1 MKKILLKIIL
11 AFVFVL
17 TLFLGFRFAN
27 IGIDAVI
34 QFDPGIP
41 ASRLEADIRKEQNIP
56 DDWTVEG
63 TASDTMAA
71 YVSYS
76 QDKSSHTASVY
87 VDRPGISS
95 GYFFRGSGPATT
107 TGRDITRFTVNG
119 YNEAAF
125 VSLNTKQIFQVEIGD
140 GDKIRVVDIDPNKP
154 FAIVLPLD
162 EGSICFYNLDGE
174 CIEYRTLAT

>member
-1 MKKILLKIIL
+1 MKKILPKIIL
-11 AFVFVL
+11 ASVFVL

-34 QFDPGIP
+34 HFDPGIS
-41 ASRLEADIRKEQNIP
+41 ASRLEADIRKEQKIP

-63 TASDTMAA
+63 NASNTMAA

-76 QDKSSHTASVY
+76 PDKSSHTASVY
-87 VDRPGISS
+87 VDRPRISS
-95 GYFFRGSGPATT
+95 GYFFRFSGPASTAS
-107 TGRDITRFTVNG
+107 RDITAFTVKD

-125 VSLNTKQIFQVEIGD
+125 VSMNAKQIFQVEIGD
-140 GDKIRVVDIDPNKP
+140 GDNIRVIDIDPNKP
-154 FAIVLPLD
+154 FAIVLPLN

-174 CIEYRTLAT
+174 CIEYYKQAI

>member
-1 MKKILLKIIL
+1 MKKILPKILL

-41 ASRLEADIRKEQNIP
+41 ASRLEADIRKEQKIP
-56 DDWTVEG
+56 DTWTVEG

-76 QDKSSHTASVY
+76 QDKAAHTASIY

-95 GYFFRGSGPATT
+95 GYFFRFGGPASTAS
-107 TGRDITRFTVNG
+107 RDITAFTVNG

-125 VSLNTKQIFQVEIGD
+125 VSMNTKQVFQVEIGD
-140 GDKIRVVDIDPNKP
+140 GNNIRVINIDPDKP
-154 FAIVLPLD
+154 FAIILPLD
-162 EGSICFYNLDGE
+162 EGSICFYNSDGK
-174 CIEYRTLAT
+174 IIDYRQQAI